1 MKETKQIVYNPDSL
15 SDLNK
20 IIRTTNDE
28 LTYVAGSTDLMVQ
41 EGRWKEARNLVN
53 LNRVKEIRTT
63 FELKEDGILIGA
75 AMPMSEII
83 AQPVIKEKFPIL
95 VEACRQIGSVQIQ
108 NRATLGGN
116 IANASPAGDSLPVLS
131 VLDAEIHIGSGDLEI
146 LEKKRV
152 EEVVLGPGQNS
163 LTENKYIAYFFLP
176 FPETHDQ
183 FWAFRKVGQR
193 YALAISK
200 LSLAILG
207 TYNGDQIIDIRIC
220 AGSVLAQIKRAV
232 RTEKIL
238 NGQKLSETVI
248 EVARQTIM
256 KEVSPITDIR
266 STSIYR
272 RKICG
277 ELLREE
283 LYNLL

>member
-1 MKETKQIVYNPDSL
+1 MKETKQMVYNPESL
-15 SDLNK
+15 ADLRK
-20 IIRTTNDE
+20 IITATNE
-28 LTYVAGSTDLMVQ
+28 KLTYVAGATDLMVQ
-41 EGRWKEARNLVN
+41 ESRWREARNLVN
-53 LNRVKEIRTT
+53 LNGVKEIRTT
-63 FELKEDGILIGA
+63 FEIGENGILIGA
-75 AMPMSEII
+75 AMPMSEIL
-83 AQPVIKEKFPIL
+83 AKSVIREKYPIL

-131 VLDAEIHIGSGDLEI
+131 VLNAEILIGTGDEGKFH
-146 LEKKRV
+146 KKNV
-152 EEVVLGPGQNS
+152 EEVMLGPGQNS
-163 LTENKYIAYFFLP
+163 LTGNKYIAYFFLP
-176 FPETHDQ
+176 FPEIANQ

-200 LSLAILG
+200 LSLAVLG
-207 TYNGDQIIDIRIC
+207 TRDGDRIVDIRIC
-220 AGSVLAQIKRAV
+220 AGSVSAQIKRAV

-238 NGQKLSETVI
+238 RGHKLSETVI

-266 STSIYR
+266 STSGYR

>member
-1 MKETKQIVYNPDSL
+1 MKEIKQIIYNPESL
-15 SDLNK
+15 ADLHQ
-20 IIRTTNDE
+20 IIAATNDK

-41 EGRWKEARNLVN
+41 ENRWREAQNLVN
-53 LNRVKEIRTT
+53 LNNIKEIRTT
-63 FELKEDGILIGA
+63 FEIQKEGVLIGA

-83 AQPVIKEKFPIL
+83 AKSVIREKFPIL

-131 VLDAEIHIGSGDLEI
+131 VLDAEILIGAGDDGNLQ
-146 LEKKRV
+146 KMQV
-152 EEVVLGPGQNS
+152 EDVMLGPGQNS
-163 LTENKYIAYFFLP
+163 LTGNKYIAYFFLP
-176 FPETHDQ
+176 FPKPGEQ

-200 LSLAILG
+200 LSLAMLG
-207 TYNGDQIIDIRIC
+207 SRSGDRIEDIRIC
-220 AGSVLAQIKRAV
+220 AGSVSAQIKRAV

-238 NGQKLSETVI
+238 LGQKLSETVI

-266 STSIYR
+266 STSGYR

-283 LYNLL
+283 LYHLL